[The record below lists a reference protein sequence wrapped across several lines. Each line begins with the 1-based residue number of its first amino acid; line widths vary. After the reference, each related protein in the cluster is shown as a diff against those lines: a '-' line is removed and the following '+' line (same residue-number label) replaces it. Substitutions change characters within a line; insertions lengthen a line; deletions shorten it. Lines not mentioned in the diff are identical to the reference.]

1 MHCLFGDL
9 EGAVLLDQI
18 FKTVIRSELSR
29 PIQESTCEA
38 YKARIYKE
46 GLSQLASGEAV
57 FKWLSPERGFPV
69 SAGTFNHRAEALYRA
84 CAEQPDHPLVS
95 NAVSKGLKRVKMM
108 NFDDAPTS
116 LYDLARR
123 FEAMGHGPW
132 VFRLSSFVAL
142 MFDVRNEFSSWSR
155 SNVDFLENKMEP
167 AHVLPLMHT
176 IVLNLENEMK
186 KWYPKENVARVIF
199 EALNLPMGTSAAF
212 KKLLDDKDANHDQVS
227 TTTMS
232 KVSGGLANFD
242 KKQMEQGVSAE
253 LSNCIGVQFE
263 PQAGQASEN
272 LGIGEGM
279 EETGCVQRVTA
290 TMNVTAQ
297 YDAIVRPL
305 QEFVK
310 GKLHLPLMLHP
321 ATQVTLTEFSSLAS
335 SENASA
341 ATAIRTLTDAFAFVQ
356 SKLEEHFPF
365 AWVMFASDVSEV
377 LIYRGHFIEGSDQV
391 FQNKRDCVDDVT
403 SLRLRY
409 LMLILKEIV
418 TKVQNVSPAAKNIIA
433 QLGGLDVKSTDFIC
447 LCTCDLLMS
456 SSDWASTWSFM
467 LRESQSFEHMCDSM
481 LEKFGLS
488 RDAILKTSK
497 ETSSAKT
504 ATAAAAATVSRIH
517 TESAVNPK
525 PATADGGDASGA
537 DIDGLKTNADGDD
550 RAANAAAAA
559 AHKASISS
567 FSGTEL
573 TAVPLSMVNCFADEQ
588 ADSGKTFL
596 AASHEASILGLE
608 KASFSAGFLKMLQSK
623 LEAALWS
630 MHLSLDT
637 HEGKEIVVNLASKRM
652 ETYVK
657 YPIDSKLVLP
667 YIGKVTQVKTST
679 SLPFVTLFGV
689 NFYID
694 EMKNADVLLPAW
706 TCKTVTRADIAYFK
720 LEKSFYRL
728 ALITDPS
735 SSTLHDLEVH
745 LSPDGRECPE
755 AFGEHAAWMP
765 SWAQS
770 KRTFTVYSEISSL
783 VPLADAESKVQR
795 ELELQRQRAE
805 KSARSQIDAFL
816 KKSRESTNEAGTTK
830 PGKKKTGGGRGK
842 AGSGSAAATSI
853 EGLAESLLGDGLPEE
868 REARIKALESIV
880 ETSGKLESIVTGVK
894 EKITTPTKVGITK
907 MASDEARVSASA
919 RTKAM
924 KELLA
929 AAKASEGGG
938 SRKGIEDTG
947 ADALSAAAV
956 GLAAAKAVAEKESSG
971 SAQKKDKSKGNK
983 QTSCDLVKA
992 GKHLLK

>member
-1 MHCLFGDL
+1 M
-9 EGAVLLDQI
+9 
-18 FKTVIRSELSR
+18 
-29 PIQESTCEA
+29 
-38 YKARIYKE
+38 
-46 GLSQLASGEAV
+46 
-57 FKWLSPERGFPV
+57 
-69 SAGTFNHRAEALYRA
+69 
-84 CAEQPDHPLVS
+84 
-95 NAVSKGLKRVKMM
+95 
-108 NFDDAPTS
+108 
-116 LYDLARR
+116 
-123 FEAMGHGPW
+123 
-132 VFRLSSFVAL
+132 
-142 MFDVRNEFSSWSR
+142 
-155 SNVDFLENKMEP
+155 
-167 AHVLPLMHT
+167 
-176 IVLNLENEMK
+176 
-186 KWYPKENVARVIF
+186 
-199 EALNLPMGTSAAF
+199 
-212 KKLLDDKDANHDQVS
+212 
-227 TTTMS
+227 
-232 KVSGGLANFD
+232 
-242 KKQMEQGVSAE
+242 
-253 LSNCIGVQFE
+253 
-263 PQAGQASEN
+263 
-272 LGIGEGM
+272 
-279 EETGCVQRVTA
+279 
-290 TMNVTAQ
+290 
-297 YDAIVRPL
+297 
-305 QEFVK
+305 
-310 GKLHLPLMLHP
+310 
-321 ATQVTLTEFSSLAS
+321 
-335 SENASA
+335 
-341 ATAIRTLTDAFAFVQ
+341 
-356 SKLEEHFPF
+356 
-365 AWVMFASDVSEV
+365 
-377 LIYRGHFIEGSDQV
+377 
-391 FQNKRDCVDDVT
+391 
-403 SLRLRY
+403 
-409 LMLILKEIV
+409 
-418 TKVQNVSPAAKNIIA
+418 
-433 QLGGLDVKSTDFIC
+433 
-447 LCTCDLLMS
+447 
-456 SSDWASTWSFM
+456 
-467 LRESQSFEHMCDSM
+467 
-481 LEKFGLS
+481 
-488 RDAILKTSK
+488 
-497 ETSSAKT
+497 
-504 ATAAAAATVSRIH
+504 
-517 TESAVNPK
+517 
-525 PATADGGDASGA
+525 
-537 DIDGLKTNADGDD
+537 
-550 RAANAAAAA
+550 
-559 AHKASISS
+559 
-567 FSGTEL
+567 
-573 TAVPLSMVNCFADEQ
+573 PLSMVNCFADEQ